1 MFAATGSV
9 DQCCPGDDRNCP
21 ACYGFVRVCAGVA
34 VEELSQAQSD
44 AIALAVREQLAR
56 RRISR
61 QRLADEAKISISTL
75 EKALN
80 GNRGFT
86 LATIIRLEQALGVP
100 LRVPPRADI
109 AADLQAPA
117 ELGAY
122 SRTAVRVLEGGYLT
136 LRPSFEVK
144 DAIYAYRT
152 DLYWDG
158 GKLAFAESERL
169 DAANAQAGVVSV
181 PIPSGHIYLSTN
193 AQGQMRLAVLGR
205 QLRSGEMYGLLTTLR
220 TASGAHLEPVAAPLA
235 LIPLFADAVFGRITP
250 EHASYPGYRRHL
262 ASVMENGFARFAV

>member
-1 MFAATGSV
+1 M
-9 DQCCPGDDRNCP
+9 
-21 ACYGFVRVCAGVA
+21 
-34 VEELSQAQSD
+34 EELSQAQSD
-44 AIALAVREQLAR
+44 AIAQAVREQLAR

-61 QRLADEAKISISTL
+61 RRLADDAKISISTL

-86 LATIIRLEQALGVP
+86 LATIVRLEQALGVK
-100 LRVPPRADI
+100 LRAAPPPDV

-122 SRTAVRVLEGGYLT
+122 SRAAVKVLEGGYLT

-152 DLYWDG
+152 DIYWDG

-205 QLRSGEMYGLLTTLR
+205 QLRTGEMYGLLITLR
-220 TASGAHLEPVAAPLA
+220 TGSGAHLAPVAAPLA
-235 LIPLFADAVFGRITP
+235 LIPLLPEPVFGRITP
-250 EHASYPGYRRHL
+250 EHASHADYRRHL
-262 ASVMENGFARFAV
+262 ARVIESGFAKFAL

>member
-1 MFAATGSV
+1 M
-9 DQCCPGDDRNCP
+9 
-21 ACYGFVRVCAGVA
+21 RVCAGVA

-44 AIALAVREQLAR
+44 AVALAVREQLAR

-61 QRLADEAKISISTL
+61 QRLANDARISISTL

-100 LRVPPRADI
+100 LRVPQRTDI
-109 AADLQAPA
+109 ATDLQAPA

-122 SRTAVRVLEGGYLT
+122 SRAAVRVLEGGYLT

-169 DAANAQAGVVSV
+169 DAANAQTGVVSV

-193 AQGQMRLAVLGR
+193 AQGQMRLAMLGR
-205 QLRSGEMYGLLTTLR
+205 QLRTGEMYGLLTTLR
-220 TASGAHLEPVAAPLA
+220 SGFWRPSGAGSRAPG
-235 LIPLFADAVFGRITP
+235 ADSAFCRCCVRPHYSGSDELSRLP
-250 EHASYPGYRRHL
+250 APSGV
-262 ASVMENGFARFAV
+262 SNG